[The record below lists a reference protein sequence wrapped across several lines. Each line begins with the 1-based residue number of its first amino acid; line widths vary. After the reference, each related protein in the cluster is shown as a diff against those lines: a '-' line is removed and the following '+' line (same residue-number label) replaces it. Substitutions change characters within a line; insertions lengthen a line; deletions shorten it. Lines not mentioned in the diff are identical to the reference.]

1 MPTMSDPYGNVC
13 TMRNQTN
20 LTIQFLDGT
29 LHTFTDVHP
38 DNHYADEN
46 GFLVVEFHDACLP
59 IVYIPIQHIRFFD
72 TMIVRSF

>member
-1 MPTMSDPYGNVC
+1 MSDPYGNVC

-20 LTIQFLDGT
+20 LTILFTDGFT
-29 LHTFTDVHP
+29 HTFTDVHP